1 MERSP
6 ENNVSVFKI
15 ICTYFISLFLFV
27 VVQSV
32 SCVVLTLIVSLLA
45 SIPVIGSIVAFIF
58 FIRKD
63 GLAGFSIFA
72 SYIIALFVADCFVVR
87 FNKENKIHHQ
97 KVRFALSIT
106 FLIIGILS
114 LIGSFIDGLSIID
127 GLCFLIISYY
137 ESHIG

>member
-45 SIPVIGSIVAFIF
+45 SIPVIGSIVARTVCSLLILLYFY
-58 FIRKD
+58 
-63 GLAGFSIFA
+63 SI
-72 SYIIALFVADCFVVR
+72 V
-87 FNKENKIHHQ
+87 
-97 KVRFALSIT
+97 
-106 FLIIGILS
+106 
-114 LIGSFIDGLSIID
+114 
-127 GLCFLIISYY
+127 
-137 ESHIG
+137 